1 MNYDF
6 SQYAEQSSSGGG
18 GSSVFSFLVSIA
30 TVVAWWFLFVKAGEE
45 GWKAIIPF
53 YDLYTIFDIVYGNGL
68 KCLLLLVPILNV
80 ILLILFPFRLCKA
93 YGKGA
98 GFGVLMLLFSPI
110 MMLYLAFDK
119 NTTYYGPVASF
130 I

>member
-1 MNYDF
+1 MNSYDF
-6 SQYAEQSSSGGG
+6 SQYAEQSGGG
-18 GSSVFSFLVSIA
+18 GSSVFSFLMSIA
-30 TVVAWWFLFVKAGEE
+30 MLVAWWFLFNKAGEE

-53 YDLYTIFDIVYGNGL
+53 YDIYTMFDIVYGNGW
-68 KCLLLLVPILNV
+68 KALLLLVPILNV
-80 ILLILFPFRLCKA
+80 VLLILFPFRLCQA
-93 YGKGA
+93 YGKGI
-98 GFGVLMLLFSPI
+98 GFGILTFLFSPI